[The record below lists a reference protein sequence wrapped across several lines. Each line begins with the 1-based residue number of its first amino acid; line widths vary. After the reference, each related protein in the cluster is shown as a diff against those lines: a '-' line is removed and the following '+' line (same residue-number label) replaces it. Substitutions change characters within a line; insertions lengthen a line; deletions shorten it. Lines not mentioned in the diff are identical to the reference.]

1 MAHAPTGSKSCYDV
15 DSDTTEDYEVFSGFP
30 RFQDLED
37 ELSLSEM
44 SSNNS
49 PPELP
54 PAEKKIME
62 TLANDTAD
70 LGDVESLSESKLK
83 DNKGSDDD
91 DTIVDDVT
99 VNKENVIP
107 FINDYETPLAPQRS
121 ITKKV
126 NVVTKKK
133 VVKYSLQDKKNT
145 GKSLSG
151 KWVFSRSQDC

>member
-1 MAHAPTGSKSCYDV
+1 
-15 DSDTTEDYEVFSGFP
+15 
-30 RFQDLED
+30 
-37 ELSLSEM
+37 
-44 SSNNS
+44 
-49 PPELP
+49 
-54 PAEKKIME
+54 ME

-133 VVKYSLQDKKNT
+133 VVKYSLQDKKKYWQELIRQMGFLAFARLLRNT
-145 GKSLSG
+145 ALPPVQFQCGKRGFVWSN
-151 KWVFSRSQDC
+151 KNQRN